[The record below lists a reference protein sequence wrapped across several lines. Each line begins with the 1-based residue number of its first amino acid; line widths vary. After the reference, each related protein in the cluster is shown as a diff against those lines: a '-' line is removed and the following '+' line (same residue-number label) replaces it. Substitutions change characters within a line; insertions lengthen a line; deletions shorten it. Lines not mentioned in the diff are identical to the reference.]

1 VAKLQSAGVR
11 DGYADYWAAYRL
23 DFLSGG
29 KLQLTVVGTDP
40 DRWAA
45 LNRKVDAGGPP
56 AWIPLNAT
64 AQFNDKPQIVGPAN
78 ISETPFLADLHR
90 LGIGYRTVNAGL
102 VRAVIPDRPVP
113 LRSVG
118 VPAG

>member
-1 VAKLQSAGVR
+1 M
-11 DGYADYWAAYRL
+11 AYRL

-45 LNRKVDAGGPP
+45 LNQKVATGGPP
-56 AWIPLNAT
+56 AWIFVPPNAT
-64 AQFNDKPQIVGPAN
+64 ALGQFTGTPQIVGPAG
-78 ISETPFLADLHR
+78 ISEAQFIGDLQR

-102 VRAVIPDRPVP
+102 VHAVVPDRAVPP
-113 LRSVG
+113 RSVG
-118 VPAG
+118 VLAG